1 MRQQAAALGIANYT
15 PMLHPSEIGY
25 ALALPSAVADGWADM
40 HAALV
45 AQTLLHM
52 RAAPLAALVGKAFL
66 FAAYDGCCEEQNAF
80 FGVWRPAQLRQG
92 PGAEAPYTQPRNLP
106 QVEPLPAAAAY
117 AIAAALLDVP
127 SGRAAGVFV
136 VDHTARAA
144 QAGSVQPPS
153 CVAFESMD
161 GGATPPLAVLFTV
174 GHDLGSRTPATV
186 TLPTDAAA
194 GAQLLNGY
202 GTPMPLSLGGATA
215 GGVNATLSIAPLPQ
229 YLVLSGADSDTTA
242 ASVCATLQWAA
253 Q

>member
-15 PMLHPSEIGY
+15 PVLHPSEIGY

-52 RAAPLAALVGKAFL
+52 RSAPLAALVGKAFL
-66 FAAYDGCCEEQNAF
+66 FAAYDGCCEEQNSF

-92 PGAEAPYTQPRNLP
+92 PDAEAPYTQPRNLP

-117 AIAAALLDVP
+117 ATAAALLDVP
-127 SGRAAGVFV
+127 SRRAAGVFV

-144 QAGSVQPPS
+144 PAGSVQPPS

-161 GGATPPLAVLFTV
+161 GGVTPPLAVLFTV

-186 TLPTDAAA
+186 MLPTINAT
-194 GAQLLNGY
+194 LLNGY

-215 GGVNATLSIAPLPQ
+215 GGVNATLLIAPLPQ
-229 YLVLSGADSDTTA
+229 YLVLSGVDSDASA
-242 ASVCATLQWAA
+242 ASVCATLQWA